1 LQEYKNTLNFLFGL
15 QKFGMKF
22 GLENIKHLLDF
33 LENPETNYPTVHIAG
48 TNGKGS
54 TAAMIASI
62 LTASGYKTGL
72 YTSPHLID
80 FTERIRIDG
89 KPISSKEVVIY
100 GKKLKSQIQKSKA
113 TFFEATTAIA
123 FQYFSDKN
131 VDVALIETGLGGR
144 LDATNV
150 IKPELSI
157 ITTIGMD
164 HSEQLGN
171 TIQSIASEKAGIIK
185 SRTPCITSVK
195 NASAL
200 KIIKSIAKDNNSPL
214 IEVSKYA
221 KLKVI
226 SNEID
231 SLNVSLQVDD
241 LKLRNVKVDL
251 VGSYQRDN
259 IKLAVTAVKLLR
271 ENSKFYKVSKQT
283 IVEGLRDVRKNTG
296 LRCRFEMLSASPII
310 ICDVAHNPQGFEVL
324 SKSLI
329 DAGLHDVIAVFGI
342 MEDKDADS
350 VLPYLMKASKLV
362 VACQPKI
369 KRALKSQIIVEK
381 LHKQEFPCING
392 ISVPHSI
399 EIAKSRA
406 QDGDT
411 MLICGSHYVLAEAI
425 LFLNKTPKKLD
436 F

>member
-1 LQEYKNTLNFLFGL
+1 MQEYKNTLNYLFGL

-33 LENPETNYPTVHIAG
+33 LENPEKNYPTVHIAG

-72 YTSPHLID
+72 YTSPHLVD

-100 GKKLKSQIQKSKA
+100 GKKLKSQIQKTKA

-171 TIQSIASEKAGIIK
+171 TIQSIAAEKAGIIK
-185 SRTPCITSVK
+185 SRTPCLTSVK

-200 KIIKSIAKDNNSPL
+200 KKIKSIAKDNNSPL

-251 VGSYQRDN
+251 VGSYQIDN
-259 IKLAVTAVKLLR
+259 IKLAVSAVKLLR
-271 ENSKFYKVSKQT
+271 ENSKFYKVNKQT

-310 ICDVAHNPQGFEVL
+310 IGDVAHNPQGFEAL
-324 SKSLI
+324 SKSLV

-342 MEDKDADS
+342 MEDKDTDS

-369 KRALKSQIIVEK
+369 NRALKSRIIVEK

-392 ISVPHSI
+392 ISVQHSI

-411 MLICGSHYVLAEAI
+411 LLICGSHYVLAEAV
-425 LFLNKTPKKLD
+425 LLLNKIPKKLD

>member
-200 KIIKSIAKDNNSPL
+200 KIIK
-214 IEVSKYA
+214 
-221 KLKVI
+221 
-226 SNEID
+226 
-231 SLNVSLQVDD
+231 Q
-241 LKLRNVKVDL
+241 
-251 VGSYQRDN
+251 
-259 IKLAVTAVKLLR
+259 
-271 ENSKFYKVSKQT
+271 
-283 IVEGLRDVRKNTG
+283 
-296 LRCRFEMLSASPII
+296 
-310 ICDVAHNPQGFEVL
+310 
-324 SKSLI
+324 
-329 DAGLHDVIAVFGI
+329 
-342 MEDKDADS
+342 
-350 VLPYLMKASKLV
+350 
-362 VACQPKI
+362 
-369 KRALKSQIIVEK
+369 
-381 LHKQEFPCING
+381 
-392 ISVPHSI
+392 
-399 EIAKSRA
+399 
-406 QDGDT
+406 
-411 MLICGSHYVLAEAI
+411 
-425 LFLNKTPKKLD
+425 
-436 F
+436 

>member
-1 LQEYKNTLNFLFGL
+1 LQEYKNTLNFLFRL

-22 GLENIKHLLDF
+22 GLENIKQLLDF
-33 LENPETNYPTVHIAG
+33 LENPETKYPTVHIAG

-100 GKKLKSQIQKSKA
+100 ARKLRSQIQKTKA

-131 VDVALIETGLGGR
+131 VDVAVIETGLGGR

-171 TIQSIASEKAGIIK
+171 TVLSIASEKAGIIK
-185 SRTPCITSVK
+185 SRTPCITAVK
-195 NASAL
+195 HTIAL
-200 KIIKSIAKDNNSPL
+200 KIIKSIAKDNHSQL
-214 IEVSKYA
+214 FEVSKFV

-226 SNEID
+226 SNDIH
-231 SLNVSLQVDD
+231 SLNVSLQIKD
-241 LKLRNVKVDL
+241 LKLKNVKVGL

-271 ENSKFYKVSKQT
+271 ENSKFDRVRKQT
-283 IVEGLRDVRKNTG
+283 IVEGLRDIRKNTG
-296 LRCRFEMLSASPII
+296 LRGRFEVLSALPII
-310 ICDVAHNPQGFEVL
+310 IGDVAHNPQGFEAL

-329 DAGLHDVIAVFGI
+329 EVGLHGVITVFGM
-342 MEDKDADS
+342 MEDKDVDS
-350 VLPYLMKASKLV
+350 VLPYLMKASKFV

-381 LHKQEFPCING
+381 LHKQEFPCSNG

-406 QDGDT
+406 QVGDT
-411 MLICGSHYVLAEAI
+411 MLICGSHYVLSEAI
-425 LFLNKTPKKLD
+425 TFLNKIPKKLD